1 MNVAKT
7 ILTLMLCAV
16 CVVRGHQTARVVHV
30 GGDVPKPGPVNFEGE
45 RMTLDSAMGG
55 VGMDLGPF
63 YTKGRS
69 DNDGSRCPIR
79 VIIIRQGQ
87 KTTYD
92 PSADATVMRALPL
105 ELNDTIAITDFR
117 EHPKKIEDRKQRI
130 ERMLELGSTE
140 IGDELFSLATLQ
152 HEYEEWRGDAGA
164 AAKASDEY
172 LRAEAAQLIKEGKGQ
187 KIVGILTLKLGSLQ
201 LNGLGPAHPV
211 VKSTTHLIQIFRDL
225 TAK

>member
-1 MNVAKT
+1 
-7 ILTLMLCAV
+7 
-16 CVVRGHQTARVVHV
+16 
-30 GGDVPKPGPVNFEGE
+30 
-45 RMTLDSAMGG
+45 
-55 VGMDLGPF
+55 MDLGPF
-63 YTKGRS
+63 YAKGRNE
-69 DNDGSRCPIR
+69 NDGSRCPIQ
-79 VIIIRQGQ
+79 VEIFHQGQ

-92 PSADATVMRALPL
+92 PSLDAVVMRAHQLT
-105 ELNDTIAITDFR
+105 LNDMITVTDFR
-117 EHPKKIEDRKQRI
+117 QHPKKIEYRKQRVG
-130 ERMLELGSTE
+130 RMLELGSTE
-140 IGDELFSLATLQ
+140 IGDELYSLATLQ

-187 KIVGILTLKLGSLQ
+187 KIVDILTLKLGSLQ